1 MNEENICVTLDQL
14 EDTANAVIGKVH
26 DKGYAEEANLGNV
39 AALDEIAEANL
50 ASALGTK
57 INGKADQATT
67 LVGYGITDAY
77 TKTEVDNAISESQTS
92 TFKPGG
98 SVTAAEIVPT
108 LLVVGNLGKVY
119 NATQDFTTDS
129 NFVEGAGKT
138 YPAGTNIAVVDVD
151 TTGQTPSY
159 KFDTQAGAYGIAT
172 QSGNG
177 LMSST
182 DKTKLDNITTA
193 TAAQIQ
199 AMIARLDNL

>member
-1 MNEENICVTLDQL
+1 MNEEDIYVTLDQL

-26 DKGYAEEANLGNV
+26 NKGYAEEANLGDLATKDEV
-39 AALDEIAEANL
+39 AETDL

-67 LVGYGITDAY
+67 LAGYAITDAY
-77 TKTEVDNAISESQTS
+77 TKTEVDNAIAEAQTS

-98 SVTAAEIVPT
+98 SLTAAEIIST
-108 LLVVGNLGKVY
+108 LLVAGNLGKVY

-151 TTGQTPSY
+151 TTGETPSY
-159 KFDTQAGAYGIAT
+159 KFDTQAGSYGTAT

-193 TAAQIQ
+193 TTSQIE
-199 AMIARLDNL
+199 AMIAGLDNL